1 MLVPKSHPTCCPIS
15 YHIMLWPTKFR
26 HLFPTLQWPPAVFWQ
41 RKSVSSL
48 HSIEQS
54 PPQPFISFQWKENH
68 WVKSSEKPTVLT
80 IRLHI
85 LYHNSYLSLCLY
97 IQLVWTQNQNTL
109 KSLKLRKTVVTWK
122 VISAWLKPGQFLSL
136 DFRFL
141 KNKMGHCTRINYP
154 FKDFVNTLML

>member
-1 MLVPKSHPTCCPIS
+1 MLVPKSHPTYCPII
-15 YHIMLWPTKFR
+15 YHTMLWPTKFR
-26 HLFPTLQWPPAVFWQ
+26 HLFPTLQWPPAMVWQ

-48 HSIEQS
+48 HSIETS
-54 PPQPFISFQWKENH
+54 PPQPFISFQWDII
-68 WVKSSEKPTVLT
+68 WMKSSKKPTVLT

-85 LYHNSYLSLCLY
+85 PYHNLYLSLCLY

-109 KSLKLRKTVVTWK
+109 ESLKLCKTVVTWK
-122 VISAWLKPGQFLSL
+122 IISVRLKSGQFLCL
-136 DFRFL
+136 DFNFL